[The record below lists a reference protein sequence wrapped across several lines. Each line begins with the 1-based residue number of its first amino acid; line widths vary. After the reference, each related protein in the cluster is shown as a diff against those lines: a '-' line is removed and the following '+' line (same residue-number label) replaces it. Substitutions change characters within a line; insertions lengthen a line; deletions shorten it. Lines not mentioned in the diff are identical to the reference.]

1 MSVIAAE
8 AEPRGVTRIF
18 FDCLPT
24 DPDPRD
30 RVRIARVIE
39 QSEVVAAEELQVPPP
54 PRLTHRLAA
63 LARGAAILT
72 IRACPMVKRPRWMS

>member
-8 AEPRGVTRIF
+8 TEACGVTRIY
-18 FDCLPT
+18 FDCRPA

-39 QSEVVAAEELQVPPP
+39 QSQAAASAELQE
-54 PRLTHRLAA
+54 
-63 LARGAAILT
+63 
-72 IRACPMVKRPRWMS
+72 RPRAA

>member
-8 AEPRGVTRIF
+8 TEASGVTRIY
-18 FDCLPT
+18 FDCRPA

-39 QSEVVAAEELQVPPP
+39 QSQAVATAELQD
-54 PRLTHRLAA
+54 RARAA
-63 LARGAAILT
+63 
-72 IRACPMVKRPRWMS
+72 